1 MLMAC
6 HLLYFIRQSKKSM
19 KNKMIIVCV
28 LLGLVLPLDG
38 QTTLDDCIHYAWKH
52 NLEFKNTQ
60 IEVQEAH
67 TDYVAA
73 MGKFM
78 PSVSVQAEVGRHIG
92 RSIDPG
98 TNGYT
103 SDSYNQGT
111 VGMDVTLSLFEG
123 FTRINRLRFTR
134 LVQKEKEWSRLA
146 KQNELAYQVV
156 EAYYKVVLD
165 EKLLQ
170 LAEEQLLLGK
180 RYLKQTETFLTLG
193 LRSVSDLQEVKAR
206 HQGDVFRYS
215 SYAKNRKMSLLYL
228 P

>member
-1 MLMAC
+1 
-6 HLLYFIRQSKKSM
+6 M

-111 VGMDVTLSLFEG
+111 VGMDVTLSYL
-123 FTRINRLRFTR
+123 
-134 LVQKEKEWSRLA
+134 K
-146 KQNELAYQVV
+146 
-156 EAYYKVVLD
+156 D
-165 EKLLQ
+165 
-170 LAEEQLLLGK
+170 LLGSTVCALPVWCK
-180 RYLKQTETFLTLG
+180 RKRSGAVWQNRMSWLT
-193 LRSVSDLQEVKAR
+193 K
-206 HQGDVFRYS
+206 
-215 SYAKNRKMSLLYL
+215 
-228 P
+228 

>member
-103 SDSYNQGT
+103 YLKD
-111 VGMDVTLSLFEG
+111 
-123 FTRINRLRFTR
+123 
-134 LVQKEKEWSRLA
+134 
-146 KQNELAYQVV
+146 
-156 EAYYKVVLD
+156 
-165 EKLLQ
+165 
-170 LAEEQLLLGK
+170 LLGSTVCALPVWCK
-180 RYLKQTETFLTLG
+180 RKRSGAVWQNRMSWLT
-193 LRSVSDLQEVKAR
+193 K
-206 HQGDVFRYS
+206 
-215 SYAKNRKMSLLYL
+215 
-228 P
+228 

>member
-1 MLMAC
+1 MAC

-78 PSVSVQAEVGRHIG
+78 PDRKS
-92 RSIDPG
+92 
-98 TNGYT
+98 
-103 SDSYNQGT
+103 
-111 VGMDVTLSLFEG
+111 
-123 FTRINRLRFTR
+123 TR
-134 LVQKEKEWSRLA
+134 L
-146 KQNELAYQVV
+146 N
-156 EAYYKVVLD
+156 
-165 EKLLQ
+165 
-170 LAEEQLLLGK
+170 
-180 RYLKQTETFLTLG
+180 
-193 LRSVSDLQEVKAR
+193 
-206 HQGDVFRYS
+206 S
-215 SYAKNRKMSLLYL
+215 SHNNQYRMPSSA
-228 P
+228 